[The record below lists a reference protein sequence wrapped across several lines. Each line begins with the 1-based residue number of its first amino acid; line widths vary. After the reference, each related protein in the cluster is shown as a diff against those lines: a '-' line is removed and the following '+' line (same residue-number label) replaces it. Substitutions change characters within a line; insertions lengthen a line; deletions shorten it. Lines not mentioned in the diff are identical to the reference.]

1 MKRLIKKLTAIITFC
16 IVILTTSGIVNA
28 AGTGSLTIKIT
39 PDAIK
44 ILICAQIDNDQ
55 IHNILPSSETTQ
67 EQHFTLQYAT
77 CHY

>member
-1 MKRLIKKLTAIITFC
+1 MCVPVSVWLFHAFRLL
-16 IVILTTSGIVNA
+16 N
-28 AGTGSLTIKIT
+28 IKIT

-55 IHNILPSSETTQ
+55 IHNILRSSETTQ